1 MKQVGHLKRVYGE
14 MCKVD
19 RDWEIFKDMDMDII
33 VITTK
38 YPRHLIH
45 TTRNHRR

>member
-14 MCKVD
+14 MCKVY

-33 VITTK
+33 VKNTTK
-38 YPRHLIH
+38 YLLGI
-45 TTRNHRR
+45 